1 MQVLTTDEISPRQHL
16 TPEGFLLCLE
26 VPVARVGEMIYVAG
40 EVPVEPGSDGLC
52 RVYRTADHLFADEA
66 IQSLLGKD
74 VIDEHPPA
82 GELVTP
88 KNRQKLSRGTV
99 LNPRRGTGDNS
110 DVILCDLL
118 IMDKDLIRKRQEGK
132 VEVSAGY
139 EADYEDN
146 GDGTG
151 QQTDIIFN
159 HVALVERGRCGPR
172 CAIGDHQSINP
183 SIQETPMP
191 APQKQASTRKPVRL
205 SFMDRLRQLVND
217 ADNEMA
223 GQTTAVSSDP
233 MIMQDE
239 AHEADGPANS
249 DAMGGGDAQHI
260 HIHVGGGGA
269 NEYSE
274 TAGTD
279 KVSTA
284 DEHLEGAPEGGDVG
298 ARVAALEAGLNE
310 LKAMMQKLLGMQA
323 KDIEGDE
330 AGREQVQQAVEGRT
344 ADEAAEGC
352 VDQTTMDEAPEAD
365 GPAKS
370 DALTG
375 ADDSK
380 RAATGDSAALS
391 RGYQQVLADA
401 SILVPG
407 FRMPTFDAKATRAVT
422 VDAMC
427 AARRRA
433 LDIASAT
440 EEGAALIGAVSG
452 GAALDISK
460 MTCGAVATIFTAAAG
475 AKKLANNRAAVGDA
489 GKIATP
495 AREIG
500 EARHDNVVGAFD
512 SVGDLNK
519 FYREHYGQ
527 K

>member
-52 RVYRTADHLFADEA
+52 RVYRNAEHLFADDA

-99 LNPRRGTGDNS
+99 LNPRQGTGDNS
-110 DVILCDLL
+110 DVIMCDLL

-151 QQTDIIFN
+151 QQTNIIFN

-172 CAIGDHQSINP
+172 CAIGDHQPTNP
-183 SIQETPMP
+183 STQETPMP
-191 APQKQASTRKPVRL
+191 ATQKPATQRKPVRL

-223 GQTTAVSSDP
+223 GQTTAVSTDP

-239 AHEADGPANS
+239 ASEADGPAKS
-249 DAMGGGDAQHI
+249 DAIGGGDAQHI

-269 NEYSE
+269 NDYSE
-274 TAGTD
+274 IAGTD
-279 KVSTA
+279 KIGTT
-284 DEHLEGAPEGGDVG
+284 DEGAVPAEGGDVG
-298 ARVAALEAGLNE
+298 TRVAALEAGLTE

-323 KDIEGDE
+323 QDIEGDE
-330 AGREQVQQAVEGRT
+330 AGREQVQQAVEGR
-344 ADEAAEGC
+344 
-352 VDQTTMDEAPEAD
+352 QTTDEAPEACEGAPTMDEAD
-365 GPAKS
+365 GPAGT
-370 DALTG
+370 DALSG

-380 RAATGDSAALS
+380 RATTGDSAALS
-391 RGYQQVLADA
+391 RSYQQVLADA

-407 FRMPTFDAKATRAVT
+407 FRMPTFDAKATRAAT
-422 VDAMC
+422 VDTMC

-452 GAALDISK
+452 GATLDIAK
-460 MTCGAVATIFTAAAG
+460 MTCGAVATIFTAASG

-489 GKIATP
+489 GKIAAP

-512 SVGDLNK
+512 SVDDLNK

-527 K
+527 